1 MAATKKTDNHY
12 TGDKVAIRIANSPWD
27 IDRELTV
34 LDCFGGRGIIWR
46 AVQRKSGK
54 KVNRTAI
61 DKRTD
66 IIEFH
71 FHGENSKV
79 LLGLCLKKY
88 DVIDLDAYGIPVEQ
102 IDILVG
108 KGFSGTVFVTAI
120 QTMHGQLPKKM
131 LDDLGFPENIAKKC
145 PTLVGRRGWDYF
157 KQWLALKGVSK
168 IIHRSKQRKHY
179 LCFKLNDAAQ
189 LSAGLDNQAEEKAAN
204 PSLCSA

>member
-12 TGDKVAIRIANSPWD
+12 TGDKVALRIKHSPWKTD
-27 IDRELTV
+27 MQLNV

-54 KVNRTAI
+54 TVNRTAI
-61 DKRTD
+61 DKRND

-71 FHGENSKV
+71 LHGENSKV
-79 LLGLCLKKY
+79 LLGIDLKKY

-102 IDILVG
+102 IDILVD

-131 LDDLGFPENIAKKC
+131 LDDLGFPENISKKC
-145 PTLVGRRGWDYF
+145 PTLVGRRGWEYF
-157 KQWLALKGVSK
+157 KQWLALKGVSE

-179 LCFKLNDAAQ
+179 LCFKFNDVAEPVTDLDILPEEMAVN
-189 LSAGLDNQAEEKAAN
+189 LS
-204 PSLCSA
+204 